1 MKTKNKRNYL
11 KEKGITLIALVV
23 TIVVLLILA
32 GVSVNALFGNNGIIE
47 KAKDAQSTMTK
58 AEEKDR
64 ISVALT
70 EWEIVKST
78 EKKTFEKFMKETFGD
93 DNVTAINENEVI
105 VTMESG
111 NKYKVTTDGVITST
125 KGVSINK
132 SSLTLELQ
140 EGATVTETLTAILSE
155 ITGEIT
161 WSNSDN
167 SKATISSTTGESIT
181 VTAVAVGTTTITA
194 TCGEYTATCIVTVT
208 KPVSINR
215 GAFVEYDVTYTD
227 AGASYEHTKKSGWRL
242 LDYTDNGDGT
252 LSNVKLIST
261 GVPAKLYCIAED
273 SAANSSWHVKD
284 ETRLNDFRNVL
295 TNNGQDDYTF
305 LTDTIAIQA
314 LQVSAGLYYNFGDI
328 KFAYG
333 TNYNEDNKGFFTKIT
348 VNGTTYDSTNTTE
361 TTGSNL
367 FIPTG
372 VNASV
377 RLITLPEIHRMSGE
391 TDVDNTAITDLPG
404 ADGIFV
410 LQNLDKISSKYNNYR
425 NYGSYFVASPIPIK
439 GYGCVLGYANR
450 YAIHVGVA
458 TSGVRPI
465 ICLTSNIRF
474 VDLNGDGVL
483 EIQNL

>member
-1 MKTKNKRNYL
+1 M
-11 KEKGITLIALVV
+11 
-23 TIVVLLILA
+23 LILA
-32 GVSVNALFGNNGIIE
+32 GVSINALFGNNGIIE

-140 EGATVTETLTAILSE
+140 EGATVTETLTATLSE

-181 VTAVAVGTTTITA
+181 VTAVAFGETTITA
-194 TCGEYTATCIVTVT
+194 TCGEYTATCTVTV
-208 KPVSINR
+208 KESLK
-215 GAFVEYDVTYTD
+215 GAFVEYNVAYKDVAGGYDYT
-227 AGASYEHTKKSGWRL
+227 TKNGWRL

-252 LSNVKLIST
+252 YSNVKLIST
-261 GVPAKLYCIAED
+261 GVPADLYYRGLTGYP
-273 SAANSSWHVKD
+273 NTSWYVKD
-284 ETRLNDFRNVL
+284 ETREDGDEKTLTNFRNVL
-295 TNNGQDDYTF
+295 TDNGKYDYTF
-305 LTDTIAIQA
+305 YTGNYTYLGLQA
-314 LQVSAGLYYNFGDI
+314 SAGLYYNFGDI

-333 TNYNEDNKGFFTKIT
+333 TSCEENKGWFTEIT
-348 VNGTTYDSTNTTE
+348 SNGTTYNSTNTTE
-361 TTGSNL
+361 TTGNNL
-367 FIPTG
+367 FIPNG

-377 RLITLPEIHRMSGE
+377 RLLTLPEMNKILGR
-391 TDVDNTAITDLPG
+391 TDIDSTSQMTDPAG
-404 ADGIFV
+404 MTGIFV
-410 LQNLDKISSKYNNYR
+410 LQNVKNLTGMSKYIYDFSASSDNSSEDY
-425 NYGSYFVASPIPIK
+425 YLASPEP
-439 GYGCVLGYANR
+439 GNDGWVWGD
-450 YAIHVGVA
+450 VV
-458 TSGVRPI
+458 I
-465 ICLTSNIRF
+465 IYS
-474 VDLNGDGVL
+474 DGRCWL
-483 EIQNL
+483 R